1 MSLSGVIALKLRF
14 FHRIRLL
21 CWSIHSFIHS
31 FIHHLFG
38 TLNMVHEVQVCMLQR
53 RAWRRLSLDAFASD
67 LQMSA
72 LCQDLDSL
80 ADMSV
85 DAMASMSLF

>member
-1 MSLSGVIALKLRF
+1 MTISDHALVSFKLDGVLKRPPA
-14 FHRIRLL
+14 
-21 CWSIHSFIHS
+21 
-31 FIHHLFG
+31 
-38 TLNMVHEVQVCMLQR
+38 VQR
-53 RAWRRLSLDAFASD
+53 RVWRRLSLDAFASD

-85 DAMASMSLF
+85 DAMASLYELSLIHI